1 VKETMPKTSSKKR
14 TPGSDKKSPSKTA
27 FVLGLPKHTP
37 ASEVVAK
44 AKAEGIELT
53 DRYVYVIRSKAKGR
67 AGKPSGRR
75 GRPPKSA
82 GAKRGPELGRR
93 AVTLATSPSGLA
105 TQFLEMA
112 LDLGLARAED
122 LLVSL
127 RAKVRQAIG

>member
-1 VKETMPKTSSKKR
+1 MPRKKMTSGSAKKT
-14 TPGSDKKSPSKTA
+14 PSKTA
-27 FVLGLPKHTP
+27 FVLGLAKDMP

-44 AKAEGIELT
+44 AKAAGIELT

-67 AGKPSGRR
+67 AGKPTGRR
-75 GRPPKSA
+75 GRPPKVA
-82 GAKRGPELGRR
+82 GAKRGPKPGRKAA
-93 AVTLATSPSGLA
+93 AVSATSLA

-127 RAKVRQAIG
+127 RAKVQQAIG

>member
-1 VKETMPKTSSKKR
+1 MPRTTNKKA
-14 TPGSDKKSPSKTA
+14 PSKTS
-27 FVLGLPKHTP
+27 FVLSLAKDMP

-44 AKAEGIELT
+44 AKAAGIELT

-67 AGKPSGRR
+67 AGKPTGRR
-75 GRPPKSA
+75 GRPPKVA
-82 GAKRGPELGRR
+82 GARRGPKPGK
-93 AVTLATSPSGLA
+93 AAAASSASGLA

-127 RAKVRQAIG
+127 RSKVQQVLG

>member
-1 VKETMPKTSSKKR
+1 MPKTKKA
-14 TPGSDKKSPSKTA
+14 PSKTA
-27 FVLGLPKHTP
+27 FVLSLAKDMP

-44 AKAEGIELT
+44 AKAAGLELT

-67 AGKPSGRR
+67 AGKPTGRR

-82 GAKRGPELGRR
+82 GAKRGPKPGRAASGSPVALG
-93 AVTLATSPSGLA
+93 

-112 LDLGLARAED
+112 LDLGLARAEE

-127 RAKVRQAIG
+127 RSKVQQALG

>member
-1 VKETMPKTSSKKR
+1 MAKTSS
-14 TPGSDKKSPSKTA
+14 KKSPSKTA
-27 FVLGLPKHTP
+27 FVLGLAKDMP

-44 AKAEGIELT
+44 AKAAGIDLT

-82 GAKRGPELGRR
+82 GAKRGPKPGRR
-93 AVTLATSPSGLA
+93 IAAATSPVALG

-112 LDLGLARAED
+112 LDLGLARAEE

-127 RAKVRQAIG
+127 RSKVQQALG